1 MTLRPT
7 IADHVWLGPRP
18 VIIAGTN
25 PDEILAQA
33 AEATGHYALH
43 LETDDGHVLV
53 RDPLGV
59 NKLFF
64 TVTASGEVSSA
75 NFLHQLIDDGS
86 SLDRIWSVPSG
97 HAVVIDPTTQ
107 TYDLRRHHVL
117 PFDDGDDTEIGG
129 DIVERIRDRLEEVFD
144 GIAAS
149 AADRPVYV
157 CLSGGMDSTG
167 VAVLARRRMPGITA
181 VTFAL
186 AEGMDRGHAAT
197 PDDLTTARRLAV
209 DLDLRMLEVIVAGE
223 AVVETLDDVLRY
235 GQDWRDFNVHCG
247 LVNEALARSIAADAR
262 ARGTARPIVLTGDTM
277 NELMADYTPVEYRGQ
292 TFYALPRL
300 PMARLRRALVAG
312 LDSGDREIG
321 IFGRHGVDVIQPYA
335 LAADAYT
342 AVPAGALGEP
352 RSKQALAHR
361 IFGDS
366 VPSYVYDRPKV
377 RAQAASEDVGGTLG
391 LLADRGIHGAA
402 LQERFAQVLRVQPAH
417 LRTFIRAGLY
427 RYTTTYPASQE

>member
-7 IADHVWLGPRP
+7 LANHLWRGPRP
-18 VIIAGTN
+18 VAIDGDRA
-25 PDEILAQA
+25 DEILAHV

-43 LETDDGHVLV
+43 LETQDGHVLA

-64 TVTASGEVSSA
+64 TLTADGEVRSA
-75 NFLHQLIDDGS
+75 NFLHQLIDAGAT
-86 SLDRIWSVPSG
+86 LDRIWSVPSG
-97 HAVVIDPTTQ
+97 HAAIIDPARRA
-107 TYDLRRHHVL
+107 YDLRRHHDL
-117 PFDDGDDTEIGG
+117 PFDDGDDTGIG
-129 DIVERIRDRLEEVFD
+129 DDLVDAIRERLEQVFD

-167 VAVLARRRMPGITA
+167 VAVLARQRLPRITA

-186 AEGMDRGHAAT
+186 AEGMDRGPGST
-197 PDDLTTARRLAV
+197 PDDLTTARRLSA
-209 DLDLRMLEVIVAGE
+209 DLDLRMLEVIVEGE

-247 LVNEALARSIAADAR
+247 LVNEALARSIAADAH

-277 NELMADYTPVEYRGQ
+277 NELMADYTAVEYRGQ

-300 PMARLRRALVAG
+300 PMARLRRALVTG
-312 LDSGDREIG
+312 LDSGDREVG
-321 IFGRHGVDVIQPYA
+321 IFGRHGIDVIQPYA

-342 AVPAGALGEP
+342 AISAGAVDEP
-352 RSKQALAHR
+352 RSKQALGRR
-361 IFGDS
+361 IFGDL

-391 LLADRGIHGAA
+391 LLADRGIHGQA
-402 LQERFAQVLRVQPAH
+402 LQERFAQVLGVQPAQ

-427 RYTTTYPASQE
+427 RYTTTYPAPQE

>member
-1 MTLRPT
+1 VTLRPT
-7 IADHVWLGPRP
+7 FADHVWHGPRP
-18 VIIAGTN
+18 VTVAGTTAE
-25 PDEILAQA
+25 EILAQV

-43 LETDDGHVLV
+43 LQADDGHVLV

-64 TVTASGEVSSA
+64 TVTDDGEVRSA
-75 NFLHQLIDDGS
+75 NLLHQLIDDGA
-86 SLDRIWSVPSG
+86 SLDHIWSVPSG
-97 HAVVIDPTTQ
+97 HAAVIDPTRRS
-107 TYDLRRHHVL
+107 YDLRRHHAL

-129 DIVERIRDRLEEVFD
+129 DIVDAIRVRLDRVFD
-144 GIAAS
+144 GIAAI
-149 AADRPVYV
+149 APERPVYV

-167 VAVLARRRMPGITA
+167 VAVMARQRMPGITA

-186 AEGMDRGHAAT
+186 AEGMDRTHATT

-300 PMARLRRALVAG
+300 PMARLRRTLVSG
-312 LDSGDREIG
+312 LDSGDREVG
-321 IFGRHGVDVIQPYA
+321 IFGRHGIDVIQPYA
-335 LAADAYT
+335 LAADTYT

-366 VPSYVYDRPKV
+366 VPPYVYDRPKV

-402 LQERFAQVLRVQPAH
+402 LQERFAQVLGVQPAQ
-417 LRTFIRAGLY
+417 LRTFIRAGVY
-427 RYTTTYPASQE
+427 RYTTTYPSSQE

>member
-1 MTLRPT
+1 MTLGPT
-7 IADHVWLGPRP
+7 ITDHVWRGAQP
-18 VIIAGTN
+18 VTIAGTT
-25 PDEILAQA
+25 PDAILARV

-43 LETDDGHVLV
+43 LETADGHVLV

-64 TVTASGEVSSA
+64 TVTDDGEVRSA
-75 NFLHQLIDDGS
+75 NFLHQLIDAGA
-86 SLDRIWSVPSG
+86 SLDRIWWVPSG
-97 HAVVIDPTTQ
+97 HAATIDPTTQ
-107 TYDLRRHHVL
+107 TYDLRRHHAL

-129 DIVERIRDRLEEVFD
+129 DLVDAIRDRLDRVFD

-149 AADRPVYV
+149 AGDRPVYV

-167 VAVLARRRMPGITA
+167 VAVLARQRMPDITA

-186 AEGMDRGHAAT
+186 AEGLDRGRAAT
-197 PDDLTTARRLAV
+197 PDDLTTARRLSV

-277 NELMADYTPVEYRGQ
+277 NELMADYTAVEYRGQ

-300 PMARLRRALVAG
+300 PMARLRRALVTG
-312 LDSGDREIG
+312 LDSGDREVG
-321 IFGRHGVDVIQPYA
+321 IFGRHGIDVIQPYA

-342 AVPAGALGEP
+342 AVPAGALAEP

-391 LLADRGIHGAA
+391 LLADRGIHGPA
-402 LQERFAQVLRVQPAH
+402 LQERFAQVLGVQPAQ

-427 RYTTTYPASQE
+427 RYTTTYPAPQE